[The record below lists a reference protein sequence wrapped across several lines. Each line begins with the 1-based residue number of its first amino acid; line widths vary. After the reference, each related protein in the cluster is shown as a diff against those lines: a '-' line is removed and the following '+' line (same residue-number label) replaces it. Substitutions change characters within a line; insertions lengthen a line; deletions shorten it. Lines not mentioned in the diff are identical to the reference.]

1 MKLSLGSIWG
11 REFEEAVRQWLQSS
25 ESGCFCVKGL
35 NQVEEAKE
43 EASVYIP
50 PYNSFWIATG
60 KKRSL
65 CQFMLDKGLLCG
77 RRSRNSV
84 AMASNNTSV
93 NWTTFKFH
101 AWSWAS
107 DTEKAKGTV
116 KSSIPGILL
125 KGRKFLWWLLGHCSA
140 EIMTLLQLFQGIQ
153 FLYILL
159 NINICFLLY
168 I

>member
-1 MKLSLGSIWG
+1 MNEGALS
-11 REFEEAVRQWLQSS
+11 AVRQWLQSS

-43 EASVYIP
+43 EASVYIQ

-125 KGRKFLWWLLGHCSA
+125 REGSFCGGYWGTALLKLWPYCSFFK
-140 EIMTLLQLFQGIQ
+140 EFSSCTF
-153 FLYILL
+153 FST
-159 NINICFLLY
+159 
-168 I
+168 